1 MDAIWKASSLKMKQS
16 IVNELSN
23 DLSRL
28 KGDQYGRFII
38 NSYGVELFKHNPE
51 DWAAAQSKE
60 MTAKKLFADILGED
74 EPPVKKSKKK

>member
-1 MDAIWKASSLKMKQS
+1 MKQS

-38 NSYGVELFKHNPE
+38 NSYGVELFKHNSE
-51 DWAAAQSKE
+51 DWVAAQSKE